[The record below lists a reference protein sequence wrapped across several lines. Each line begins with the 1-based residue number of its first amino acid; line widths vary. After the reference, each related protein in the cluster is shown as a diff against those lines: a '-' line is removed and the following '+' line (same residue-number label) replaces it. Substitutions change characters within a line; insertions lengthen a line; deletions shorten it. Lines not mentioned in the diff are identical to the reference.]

1 MIDVEKGEVMLRV
14 HDEHITFHIFK
25 GIQTTSENDQCMRI
39 ESQPSFQANKMVVP
53 YIDNTTLKEEHKPPL
68 KSSKTPPMIKQSK
81 KPKEILESKTKGW
94 KYKKIHIEGFTH
106 GQKVLE
112 IQPP

>member
-1 MIDVEKGEVMLRV
+1 MLM
-14 HDEHITFHIFK
+14 HH
-25 GIQTTSENDQCMRI
+25 
-39 ESQPSFQANKMVVP
+39 QA
-53 YIDNTTLKEEHKPPL
+53 IKEEHKPPP

-81 KPKEILESKTKGW
+81 KPKEIHESKTKGW
-94 KYKKIHIEGFTH
+94 EYKKIHPEGFAN

>member
-1 MIDVEKGEVMLRV
+1 MIDVEKSEVMLRV

-25 GIQTTSENDQCMRI
+25 GIQTTSENNQRMRI
-39 ESQPSFQANKMVVP
+39 KTQPSLQANKMVVP
-53 YIDNTTLKEEHKPPL
+53 YIDDTTIKEEHKPPQ

-81 KPKEILESKTKGW
+81 KPKEIHESKTKGW
-94 KYKKIHIEGFTH
+94 KYKKIHTEGFTH